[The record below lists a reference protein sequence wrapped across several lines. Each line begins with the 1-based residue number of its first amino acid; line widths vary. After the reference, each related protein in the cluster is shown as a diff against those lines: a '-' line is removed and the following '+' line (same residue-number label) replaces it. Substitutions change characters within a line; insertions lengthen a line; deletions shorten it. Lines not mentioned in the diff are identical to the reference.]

1 MSSINMYNL
10 AKIRIHKDAS
20 KNIPATGQRRDMLFK
35 ALRKIQVSP
44 ELKGDTQ
51 WGNDQTQV
59 TVIVGY
65 AISWTYT
72 EGIISVLDIRGQ

>member
-1 MSSINMYNL
+1 MYDL

-44 ELKGDTQ
+44 ELGGDFQ
-51 WGNDQTQV
+51 WENDSTQV
-59 TVIVGY
+59 SVIVGY
-65 AISWTYT
+65 AISWIFTD
-72 EGIISVLDIRGQ
+72 GVVSILDIRGQ